1 MLTFTSTFHSDF
13 IYYNNHFR
21 DFPLSMATK
30 NEGETA
36 QVLPL

>member
-30 NEGETA
+30 KKEEKLL
-36 QVLPL
+36 VLPL